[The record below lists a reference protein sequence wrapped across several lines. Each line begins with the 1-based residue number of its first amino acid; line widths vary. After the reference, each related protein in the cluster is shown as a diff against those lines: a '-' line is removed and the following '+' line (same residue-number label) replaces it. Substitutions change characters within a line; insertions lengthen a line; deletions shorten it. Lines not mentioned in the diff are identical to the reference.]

1 MKNFELVSTNVT
13 SFCVTRFR
21 NSILYL
27 KNSEPLFTIEH
38 KMFLGLHYIVIITK
52 YSYFIIT
59 MNKLISLFIPELL
72 TLSFIVFNAF

>member
-1 MKNFELVSTNVT
+1 MKSFELVSTNVT
-13 SFCVTRFR
+13 PFCVARFC

-38 KMFLGLHYIVIITK
+38 KIFLGLHYNLIITK
-52 YSYFIIT
+52 YSYFVMT

-72 TLSFIVFNAF
+72 TLSFIVFSAF